1 MNRQHSSTTEMR
13 LAELSKLIS
22 EIETSIR
29 EHPELDGQQLNL
41 VSLRKR
47 RDQLANELDFSNR
60 SHPLKAG

>member
-1 MNRQHSSTTEMR
+1 MR